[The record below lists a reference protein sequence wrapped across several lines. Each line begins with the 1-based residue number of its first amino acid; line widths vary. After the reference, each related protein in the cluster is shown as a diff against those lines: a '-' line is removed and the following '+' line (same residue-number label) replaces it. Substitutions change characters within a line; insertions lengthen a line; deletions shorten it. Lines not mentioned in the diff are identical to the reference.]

1 MDLSLIAIGQVV
13 GGLILLTFA
22 ADRLVLA
29 AARLSR
35 RSGLSP
41 VLIGAVVV
49 GLGTSLPEMLVS
61 GLAAAEPNGMDLAL
75 GNIVG
80 SNIANIALVL
90 GLSVMLRPIVGQGAI
105 LRREGG
111 LMMLGMVALAALTW
125 DGVLSLGD
133 GVLLGV
139 GLIVALAL
147 LVVWSRSHGAGI
159 DLEEIGRDEDIRPAV
174 EAVFGVG
181 SLGLTLLGAQLLVTG
196 AEEVAASLGVSGAVI
211 GLTLVAVGTSLP
223 ELATALA
230 AARRGENDLVL
241 GNVLGS
247 NLFNAL
253 GVGGVAGIVGTG
265 ALQADFRPS
274 LLIMLAIAV
283 LAGVLA
289 TIGNRLDRW
298 QGAVLLA
305 CYPLVLL
312 VL

>member
-1 MDLSLIAIGQVV
+1 MDLSLTAVFQVV
-13 GGLILLTFA
+13 GGLVLLTFA

-35 RSGLSP
+35 RWGLSP
-41 VLIGAVVV
+41 ILIGAVVV

-61 GLAAAEPNGMDLAL
+61 GLAAAEPDGLDLAL

-80 SNIANIALVL
+80 SNVANIALVL
-90 GLSVMLRPIVGQGAI
+90 GLSVVLSPIVGQGRI
-105 LRREGG
+105 LKREGG
-111 LMMLGMVALAALTW
+111 LMLIGLLALTALAW
-125 DGVLSLGD
+125 DGDLTRGD
-133 GVLLGV
+133 GTILAAGLV
-139 GLIVALAL
+139 GALAL
-147 LVVWSRSHGAGI
+147 LVVWSRGGGADI
-159 DLEEIGRDEDIRPAV
+159 DLDEIGRDADVRPAV
-174 EAVFGVG
+174 EVALGLA

-196 AEEVAASLGVSGAVI
+196 AEEMAVELGISEAMI

-230 AARRGENDLVL
+230 AARRRENDLVL

-253 GVGGVAGIVGTG
+253 GVGGVAGIIGNG
-265 ALQADFRPS
+265 SLNAEFSPS
-274 LLIMLAIAV
+274 LVSMVGVAV
-283 LAGVLA
+283 LAAVLA

-305 CYPLVLL
+305 SYPLILFL
-312 VL
+312 I